1 HQPRSRRHVR
11 PPGRGRHCLA
21 HRGLV
26 ETATDRVTVSGHLRS
41 CAGGCEPPA
50 PLARSTAACAG
61 SPPRGC
67 CPVCLSRHRQR
78 RRPRQFHISPLL
90 GTGCRRCLN
99 LPGRS
104 TSHDRRHDRPG
115 CASLPAGPPP
125 SVTPVTAQEASQHA
139 PFHLVP
145 RTAVTHEGRAS
156 AMFSKNRRRACLVTS
171 VLAVMSLA
179 GCADGGAGKGSA
191 LQVSGSTTV
200 APVAADAAEALK
212 ADGLDIT
219 VATQGGSAGGISQL
233 AAGQINI
240 ALSSKPLAKEDKAA
254 NPDTDFLPTQIG
266 ADAVGVIVTKEVA
279 DGGVKN
285 LTADQV
291 RDLFEG
297 KINNWSEV
305 GGPDLDVFVYD
316 KEPGR

>member
-1 HQPRSRRHVR
+1 
-11 PPGRGRHCLA
+11 
-21 HRGLV
+21 
-26 ETATDRVTVSGHLRS
+26 
-41 CAGGCEPPA
+41 
-50 PLARSTAACAG
+50 
-61 SPPRGC
+61 
-67 CPVCLSRHRQR
+67 
-78 RRPRQFHISPLL
+78 
-90 GTGCRRCLN
+90 
-99 LPGRS
+99 
-104 TSHDRRHDRPG
+104 
-115 CASLPAGPPP
+115 
-125 SVTPVTAQEASQHA
+125 
-139 PFHLVP
+139 
-145 RTAVTHEGRAS
+145 
-156 AMFSKNRRRACLVTS
+156 MFSKNRRRACLVTS
-171 VLAVMSLA
+171 ALAVVSLA
-179 GCADGGAGKGSA
+179 GCADGGAEKGGA

-316 KEPGR
+316 KEPGRGTREVLDKYIYGDEKAPPPPESGNYAIVGGNLETRNKLESTPGAVAPLSTSFVEGRDGLAAVTLDGIEPSPENIASGKYPMARPLYLITDGKPEGSAKKFVDYVLSSKGQKLMTKHGYLTLKEIGK

>member
-1 HQPRSRRHVR
+1 
-11 PPGRGRHCLA
+11 
-21 HRGLV
+21 
-26 ETATDRVTVSGHLRS
+26 
-41 CAGGCEPPA
+41 
-50 PLARSTAACAG
+50 
-61 SPPRGC
+61 
-67 CPVCLSRHRQR
+67 
-78 RRPRQFHISPLL
+78 
-90 GTGCRRCLN
+90 
-99 LPGRS
+99 
-104 TSHDRRHDRPG
+104 
-115 CASLPAGPPP
+115 
-125 SVTPVTAQEASQHA
+125 
-139 PFHLVP
+139 
-145 RTAVTHEGRAS
+145 
-156 AMFSKNRRRACLVTS
+156 MFSKNRRRACLVTS
-171 VLAVMSLA
+171 ALAVVSLA
-179 GCADGGAGKGSA
+179 GCADGGAGKGGA

-240 ALSSKPLAKEDKAA
+240 ALSSKPLAEEDKAA

-316 KEPGR
+316 KEPGRGTREVLDKYIYGDEKAPPPPESGNYAIVGGNLETRNKLESTPGAVAPLSTSFVEGRDGLAAVTLDGIEPSPENIASGKYPMARPLYLITDGKPEGSAKKFVDYVLSSKGQKLMTKHGYLTLKEIGK

>member
-1 HQPRSRRHVR
+1 
-11 PPGRGRHCLA
+11 
-21 HRGLV
+21 
-26 ETATDRVTVSGHLRS
+26 
-41 CAGGCEPPA
+41 
-50 PLARSTAACAG
+50 
-61 SPPRGC
+61 
-67 CPVCLSRHRQR
+67 
-78 RRPRQFHISPLL
+78 
-90 GTGCRRCLN
+90 
-99 LPGRS
+99 
-104 TSHDRRHDRPG
+104 
-115 CASLPAGPPP
+115 
-125 SVTPVTAQEASQHA
+125 
-139 PFHLVP
+139 
-145 RTAVTHEGRAS
+145 
-156 AMFSKNRRRACLVTS
+156 MFSKNRRRAWLITS
-171 VLAVMSLA
+171 ALAVVSLA
-179 GCADGGAGKGSA
+179 GCADGGAGKGGA

-240 ALSSKPLAKEDKAA
+240 ALSSKPLAEEDKAA
-254 NPDTDFLPTQIG
+254 SPSTDFLPTQIG

-316 KEPGR
+316 KEPGRGTREVLDKYIYGDEKAPPPPESGNYAIVGGNLETRNKLESTPGAVAPLSTSFVEGRDGLAAVTLDGIEPSPENIASGKYPMARPLYLITDGQPEGAAKKFIDYVLSSKGQKLMTKHGYLTLKEIGK